1 MCGDQVNLC
10 CLVKCPVHFIMS
22 ELPFFV
28 CSFNECAYKKDIN
41 SFYHSKLIDQML
53 ELIFDDTWNGSIKI
67 VGVYSTKRLNYCFQR
82 SSNLICNIVE
92 QGTPLN
98 CILKLECS
106 TWKSLKIDFNRLWRQ
121 SLPFSNDSLNRSF
134 LCLFL
139 KSYTVCFVALSTALP
154 AKSGSSTKGCSK
166 ACPFNYD
173 PICAQPQGGSGP
185 KLAFGNDCVLEN
197 YNCEHANARKSP
209 LYAQKC

>member
-1 MCGDQVNLC
+1 MILGMDPLKLPVFIQQKKIKLLFPAKFKFNLQHCGTGN
-10 CLVKCPVHFIMS
+10 
-22 ELPFFV
+22 
-28 CSFNECAYKKDIN
+28 
-41 SFYHSKLIDQML
+41 
-53 ELIFDDTWNGSIKI
+53 T
-67 VGVYSTKRLNYCFQR
+67 
-82 SSNLICNIVE
+82 
-92 QGTPLN
+92 N

-106 TWKSLKIDFNRLWRQ
+106 TWKSWKIDFNRLWRQ

-139 KSYTVCFVALSTALP
+139 KSYTVCFVALSTSLP

-209 LYAQKC
+209 LYAEKC